1 MDSIVQHILNKSKLE
16 VTRIKITD
24 ATADTFVIS
33 VESKTTETG
42 PLGATLSPMTVDMVG
57 PGGSFGKLDLPEVK
71 TSSKGALVNVNNQT
85 VKILDMEAYK
95 AYTKALQLDEKFTM
109 SLDNGVGTIKALGM
123 KSKIVYKKTVTFPGM
138 DGPQSSILKTEILG
152 DGQFKNTMRIVNPS
166 PVEIDLGSATFELK
180 NAAGEVLAEQTAN
193 LFIVQGE
200 TVYQATGTVKQKG
213 NVDRVSL
220 VGVPASK
227 SGTFLEETLRNFNVP
242 ITLTPEL
249 ITLLKA

>member
-1 MDSIVQHILNKSKLE
+1 MDAIVQAILNRSKLE
-16 VTRIKITD
+16 VTLIKITD

-42 PLGATLSPMTVDMVG
+42 PLGATLSPMTVDMIG
-57 PGGSFGKLDLPEVK
+57 PGGAFGKLDLPEVK
-71 TSSKGALVNVNNQT
+71 TSSKGALVNVTNQT
-85 VKILDMEAYK
+85 VKILDLQAYN

-109 SLDNGVGTIKALGM
+109 SLDNGAGTIKALGM
-123 KSKIVYKKTVTFPGM
+123 KSKIVYKKGVTFLGM

-152 DGQFKNTMRIVNPS
+152 DGQFKNTMKIVNPS
-166 PVEIDLGSATFELK
+166 PVEIDLGSAVFEIK

-193 LFIVQGE
+193 VFIVRGE
-200 TVYQATGTVKQKG
+200 TIYQATGTVKQKG

-227 SGTFLEETLRNFNVP
+227 AGTCLEETLRNFNVP

-249 ITLLKA
+249 ITLLKG